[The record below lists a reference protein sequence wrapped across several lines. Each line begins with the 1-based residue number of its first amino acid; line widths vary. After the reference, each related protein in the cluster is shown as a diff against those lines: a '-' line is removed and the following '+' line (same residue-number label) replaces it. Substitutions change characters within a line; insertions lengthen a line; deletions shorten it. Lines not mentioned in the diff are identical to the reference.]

1 MFTSLGASSLQK
13 NHPCLIGNHPPICL
27 IRRFS
32 KQNNSSYKPET
43 TFITSSYVNKLS
55 SYNQSI
61 IKMYST
67 SQTREVSRDP
77 RDTMEALRKS
87 SRTKNKQLKQS
98 SKRSV
103 SFKDSNSPKIIK
115 SLSSSE
121 KSKLASLSTP
131 MKGSHKNDPDS
142 NYSKRNLLSK
152 MSFWYSPDLSVG
164 MDKLFKVIKL
174 NEDSKFLI
182 ISMDLGNVRNI
193 IQLSDQDL
201 HDATSLFSRQDLRD
215 PNFQASIIKILC
227 LGKCFKLVLKE

>member
-1 MFTSLGASSLQK
+1 
-13 NHPCLIGNHPPICL
+13 
-27 IRRFS
+27 
-32 KQNNSSYKPET
+32 
-43 TFITSSYVNKLS
+43 
-55 SYNQSI
+55 
-61 IKMYST
+61 
-67 SQTREVSRDP
+67 
-77 RDTMEALRKS
+77 
-87 SRTKNKQLKQS
+87 
-98 SKRSV
+98 
-103 SFKDSNSPKIIK
+103 
-115 SLSSSE
+115 
-121 KSKLASLSTP
+121 